1 MGEMRPLR
9 LLSAAAWI
17 FSWRIV
23 YLEITRWHHM
33 SRTLRFTGP
42 PGAKPG
48 LPVRAIRITAFAA
61 PIAFVASFFVGSRK
75 TDFTR
80 H

>member
-1 MGEMRPLR
+1 MRPLR
-9 LLSAAAWI
+9 WLSAAAWI

-23 YLEITRWHHM
+23 YLEIFRWHHM

-42 PGAKPG
+42 AGAKAG
-48 LPVRAIRITAFAA
+48 LPVRTIRVVAIAS
-61 PIAFVASFFVGSRK
+61 PIAFLASFFFDCK
-75 TDFTR
+75 TTDFNQ

>member
-1 MGEMRPLR
+1 MRTLR
-9 LLSAAAWI
+9 WLSAAAWI

-23 YLEITRWHHM
+23 YLEIFRWHHM

-48 LPVRAIRITAFAA
+48 IPVRAIRACAVLSPLTFLAT
-61 PIAFVASFFVGSRK
+61 FVS
-75 TDFTR
+75 
-80 H
+80 